1 MESKHTHTLT
11 PVSYTACKS
20 GAGVGCIGCPQPRGV
35 TVIGFLCAPMLNVGV
50 LSEAR
55 VGKLVSMDV
64 VVVVVVVA
72 AVRVQGPRQG
82 FSFSF
87 RGVVLIAR

>member
-1 MESKHTHTLT
+1 
-11 PVSYTACKS
+11 
-20 GAGVGCIGCPQPRGV
+20 
-35 TVIGFLCAPMLNVGV
+35 MLNVGV

-72 AVRVQGPRQG
+72 AVRVQGPRHLYMGRHQL
-82 FSFSF
+82 FKYMKD
-87 RGVVLIAR
+87 RLANTYVKWCA